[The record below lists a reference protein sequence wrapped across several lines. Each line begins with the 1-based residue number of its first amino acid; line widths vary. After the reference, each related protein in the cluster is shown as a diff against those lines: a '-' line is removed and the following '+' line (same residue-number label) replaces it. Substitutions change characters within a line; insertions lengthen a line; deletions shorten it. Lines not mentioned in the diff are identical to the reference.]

1 MKKFDLKKLG
11 LEERI
16 LGEASFYGEN
26 LYIGRV
32 SVEHKGKYKVITENG
47 EILAEVS
54 GKFAY
59 EAIGTHSF
67 PTVGDWVLL
76 DRDSDKGG
84 NAIIHHLLRRKT
96 SFERKVAGNRH
107 DIQVVASN
115 IDTVFLTMALN
126 NDFNIRRLERYLGV
140 AYDSLANPVILLTK
154 SDLCSDLEEKILKV
168 REAAIGV
175 PIIVSSALNCDGIE
189 EVKKYTEGDKTI
201 AFIGSSG
208 VGKSTLVNKLIGEE
222 VLETNGL
229 RNDDK
234 GRHTTTFRQLMLLKS
249 GGAIIDTPG
258 MRELQI
264 SSIDMENSF
273 SDIEELALSCK
284 FSDCSHESEPKCAVR
299 SAIEEGTLSLERL
312 QSYKKL
318 KREESYQNKNSAS
331 LEKEKIN
338 NMFGS
343 FSNMKKMRKEV
354 KNKNKYR

>member
-1 MKKFDLKKLG
+1 MKKYDLKKIG

-16 LGEASFYGEN
+16 IGEASFYGED

-32 SVEHKGKYKVITENG
+32 SVEHKGKYRVITESS
-47 EILAEVS
+47 EVLAEVS

-59 EAIGTHSF
+59 EAMGTHSF

-84 NAIIHHLLRRKT
+84 NAIIHHLLRRKS

-115 IDTVFLTMALN
+115 VDTVFLTMALN
-126 NDFNIRRLERYLGV
+126 NDFNVRRLERYLGV
-140 AYDSLANPVILLTK
+140 AYDSLSNPVILLTK
-154 SDLCSDLEEKILKV
+154 RDLCTDLNEKLNMV
-168 REAAIGV
+168 NEVAIGV
-175 PIIVSSALNCDGIE
+175 PVIVSSSVDDIGVE
-189 EVKKYTEGDKTI
+189 EIKKYTDGNKTI

-222 VLETNGL
+222 MLETGGL

-234 GRHTTTFRQLMLLKS
+234 GRHTTTFRQLILLSS

-264 SSIDMENSF
+264 SSIDMESSF
-273 SDIEELALSCK
+273 SDIEELATMCR
-284 FSDCSHESEPKCAVR
+284 FSDCSHESEPRCAVR
-299 SAIEEGTLSLERL
+299 SAIEEGTLSVERL

-318 KREESYQNKNSAS
+318 KREESYQNKSSQS

-354 KNKNKYR
+354 KNKNKNR